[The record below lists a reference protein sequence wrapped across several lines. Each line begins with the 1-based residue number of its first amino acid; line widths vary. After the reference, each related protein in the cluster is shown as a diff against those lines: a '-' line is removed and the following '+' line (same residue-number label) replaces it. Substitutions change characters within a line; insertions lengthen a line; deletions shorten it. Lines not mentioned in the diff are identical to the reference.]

1 MRQTETEIETETDRE
16 TETETETEREVD
28 RGQIRWNNIYGWA
41 EGWTNRTE
49 GQMDVDRWMDRHD
62 GLEMQYQMVD
72 DEMMGPDVSVGDAWV
87 MARTC
92 TAWCWPYMLHI
103 DPQHWKTM
111 CMGEGASRTD
121 EGTGDV
127 QVR

>member
-1 MRQTETEIETETDRE
+1 MSQTETETDRE
-16 TETETETEREVD
+16 VD
-28 RGQIRWNNIYGWA
+28 RGKIRWNKIDGWA
-41 EGWTNRTE
+41 EGWTDRTE
-49 GQMDVDRWMDRHD
+49 GQMDMDRWMDRHD
-62 GLEMQYQMVD
+62 GLEMQDRMVD
-72 DEMMGPDVSVGDAWV
+72 DKMMGPDVSVGDAWV

-127 QVR
+127 QAR